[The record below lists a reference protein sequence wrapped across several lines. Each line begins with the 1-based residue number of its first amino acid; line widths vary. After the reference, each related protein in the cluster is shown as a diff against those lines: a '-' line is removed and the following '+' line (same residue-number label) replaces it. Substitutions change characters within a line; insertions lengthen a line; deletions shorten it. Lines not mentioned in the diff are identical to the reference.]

1 MKKSRLIRLSLLA
14 VFLACMLFWHGCS
27 VRYTKQFETLTLDIR
42 ANSPSWQRLLSGA
55 RLEQSVSEEHAT
67 KLLSENSSFV
77 QTIEYLPE
85 YSGIYLVTKQMF
97 PSKEGVLIS
106 EAEIEPISR
115 ERNTGIE
122 IEHLGSSEN
131 LLLYRLHYYWD

>member
-1 MKKSRLIRLSLLA
+1 MKKSQLLRLSLLA
-14 VFLACMLFWHGCS
+14 VFLACMLLWHGCS
-27 VRYTKQFETLTLDIR
+27 VRYTKQFETLTIDIL

-55 RLEQSVSEEHAT
+55 ISEQSVSEEHAT
-67 KLLSENSSFV
+67 KLLSGNSSFV

-85 YSGIYLVTKQMF
+85 YPGIYLVIKQMF

-106 EAEIEPISR
+106 EAELEPISR

-122 IEHLGSSEN
+122 IEYLGSSEN

>member
-27 VRYTKQFETLTLDIR
+27 VRYTKRFETMTHHIL
-42 ANSPSWQRLLSGA
+42 ANSSSWQRLLSDA
-55 RLEQSVSEEHAT
+55 MSEQSVSEEHAT
-67 KLLSENSSFV
+67 KLLSENSGFV
-77 QTIEYLPE
+77 QSIEYLPE
-85 YSGIYLVTKQMF
+85 YPGIYLVAKQMF
-97 PSKEGVLIS
+97 PSKEGILIS
-106 EAEIEPISR
+106 EAEIEPISL

>member
-1 MKKSRLIRLSLLA
+1 MKKSRFIRLSLLA
-14 VFLACMLFWHGCS
+14 VFLVCMLLWHGCS

-55 RLEQSVSEEHAT
+55 ISEQSVSEEHAA

-85 YSGIYLVTKQMF
+85 YPGIYLVIKQMF

-106 EAEIEPISR
+106 EAELEPISR

-122 IEHLGSSEN
+122 IEYLGSSEN